1 MDRDSC
7 HNVLRAEGFRHIG
20 RLDWDLPVDLWWH
33 TERRLEVAV
42 VQVDRWALVR
52 GTKHYRLTAIGEAG
66 ELYVRD
72 LAAFD
77 ADLTTRFGEVHMVL
91 STFPDITTHLARK
104 RIAEK
109 EHRVVGGKGEPGA
122 EDTHH
127 HVEQLGDEIASAQD
141 DLRRDEALLSLDRGR
156 SDLLK
161 RSLGRRVTRTRRQLQ
176 ALDHDRKQ
184 AAGVLRAEQQLEK
197 EYMRKGAATV
207 LQFTVSSNVQVVE
220 EKAEFRN
227 AVRAVVKELHD
238 MHRFQIRQ
246 KLQGGRLQIFVEE
259 VEAPGVAFVTH
270 WTGAALC
277 PRQLDRLGSEFGP
290 LREAVEEQYMVFP
303 RHDIVLGGAVKDE
316 KKLVAARVVQN
327 FLKRLGKTPAAR
339 ADADHSPKGE
349 LPVWIGNLQDRGGRI
364 GHPWELPLDRTNHT
378 FVSGRTGSGKSFLVR
393 AVVEGAAGFGGVA
406 VVILD
411 PRDQWIGL
419 LCPEDRPEVLDR
431 YGRFGLRADQAR
443 SFGFTYHGV
452 ARGIGSPLPRDLRQ
466 VARGRHI
473 VSFKGM
479 ADASRCNL
487 AADILDAVFEACAVS
502 ESERPRVLVGVEEA
516 TRFIRRGVDMD
527 ARETAERSER
537 SIDRV
542 AREGRKYGMFLV
554 LVGQSCR
561 DFSHAM
567 ATVRQN
573 ISTRIF
579 LANTDREIEVAA
591 QHLDNSRAIAHLATG
606 EAFVCNPEWGAVRLA
621 VRPPLSKV
629 WEPPEREARRLV
641 EDTDRSRPRLSET
654 AQQVLD
660 EAAALYAE
668 TNAPVRMSV
677 IVRRLGITSRRKIQ
691 KVIADLR
698 RMGAARFER
707 LKERGQPLVL
717 VPQPETDAYET
728 GRNPFE
734 TSGGAADGQ
743 CNR

>member
-1 MDRDSC
+1 
-7 HNVLRAEGFRHIG
+7 
-20 RLDWDLPVDLWWH
+20 
-33 TERRLEVAV
+33 
-42 VQVDRWALVR
+42 
-52 GTKHYRLTAIGEAG
+52 
-66 ELYVRD
+66 
-72 LAAFD
+72 
-77 ADLTTRFGEVHMVL
+77 
-91 STFPDITTHLARK
+91 
-104 RIAEK
+104 
-109 EHRVVGGKGEPGA
+109 
-122 EDTHH
+122 
-127 HVEQLGDEIASAQD
+127 
-141 DLRRDEALLSLDRGR
+141 
-156 SDLLK
+156 
-161 RSLGRRVTRTRRQLQ
+161 
-176 ALDHDRKQ
+176 
-184 AAGVLRAEQQLEK
+184 
-197 EYMRKGAATV
+197 
-207 LQFTVSSNVQVVE
+207 
-220 EKAEFRN
+220 
-227 AVRAVVKELHD
+227 
-238 MHRFQIRQ
+238 
-246 KLQGGRLQIFVEE
+246 
-259 VEAPGVAFVTH
+259 
-270 WTGAALC
+270 
-277 PRQLDRLGSEFGP
+277 
-290 LREAVEEQYMVFP
+290 
-303 RHDIVLGGAVKDE
+303 
-316 KKLVAARVVQN
+316 
-327 FLKRLGKTPAAR
+327 
-339 ADADHSPKGE
+339 
-349 LPVWIGNLQDRGGRI
+349 
-364 GHPWELPLDRTNHT
+364 
-378 FVSGRTGSGKSFLVR
+378 
-393 AVVEGAAGFGGVA
+393 
-406 VVILD
+406 
-411 PRDQWIGL
+411 
-419 LCPEDRPEVLDR
+419 
-431 YGRFGLRADQAR
+431 
-443 SFGFTYHGV
+443 
-452 ARGIGSPLPRDLRQ
+452 
-466 VARGRHI
+466 
-473 VSFKGM
+473 
-479 ADASRCNL
+479 
-487 AADILDAVFEACAVS
+487 
-502 ESERPRVLVGVEEA
+502 
-516 TRFIRRGVDMD
+516 
-527 ARETAERSER
+527 
-537 SIDRV
+537 V